1 MRVQD
6 EIGRRALRLPRLPF
20 PLAAAV
26 LATAA
31 FALALL
37 VGWATAG
44 THEPLRRVEAE
55 KSSRAPARIPLLAAA
70 PALPAAPAARP
81 ARTKKAPS
89 RARRAPAVPPLP
101 HVPTPK
107 LIVGSG

>member
-6 EIGRRALRLPRLPF
+6 EIGRRARRLPRLSF

-26 LATAA
+26 LAAAA

-44 THEPLRRVEAE
+44 THEPLRRVEVE
-55 KSSRAPARIPLLAAA
+55 KGARAPARIPLLAAA
-70 PALPAAPAARP
+70 PALPAAPAARR
-81 ARTKKAPS
+81 ARATAPS